1 MSTNYNILLE
11 SEKKLK
17 ELIIEYIHLVHEIH
31 FKLWRDIEKDK
42 DELRSVLDNVERRL
56 QKSKVLEEELLDE
69 CIWTISKDDPRA
81 NHLRFII
88 SIIYAT
94 KDLSRAC
101 EYAKAIAKLIVRK
114 SFKVEWIKY
123 LKPVSKLYLDQI
135 ESLLKIYQSNIDD
148 KFEKIEELNVSYE
161 TSLEKIYVSNKK
173 QLSDE
178 IAFFRINQVS
188 RLMAST
194 IERIQSIF
202 SSTVFVKQKSYGATK
217 TIKINSKK

>member
-148 KFEKIEELNVSYE
+148 KFEKIEE
-161 TSLEKIYVSNKK
+161 
-173 QLSDE
+173 
-178 IAFFRINQVS
+178 
-188 RLMAST
+188 
-194 IERIQSIF
+194 
-202 SSTVFVKQKSYGATK
+202 
-217 TIKINSKK
+217 

>member
-194 IERIQSIF
+194 IERIQFIF